1 MQHKGDIIWLA
12 IGIVLLLA
20 GICIVISPL
29 DKVVRYEASSTI
41 EDSGGNVS
49 SVELNP
55 TQWEQ
60 FKTDLF
66 NDKIDITQVKYID
79 SGDNK
84 LVQFQDIPVD
94 INFPFG
100 VVTPVIGKRTN
111 SAPVIIETLCFIVG
125 GITVFFSGASWELAD
140 Y

>member
-1 MQHKGDIIWLA
+1 MQHKGNIIGLA

-29 DKVVRYEASSTI
+29 DKVVRYEASSYI
-41 EDSGGNVS
+41 EDSSGNVS
-49 SVELNP
+49 SIELNP

-84 LVQFQDIPVD
+84 LVQFHDIPVD
-94 INFPFG
+94 KNFPFG
-100 VVTPVIGKRTN
+100 VVTPISRKRTN
-111 SAPVIIETLCFIVG
+111 SAPRNIEFVCIIVG
-125 GITVFFSGASWELAD
+125 GQIVLFSVASWES
-140 Y
+140 